1 MDGATIEKQIK
12 QDRAVL
18 EASLNND
25 KTSEEDIK
33 SNFETL
39 IKSLSKKL
47 VIDLKKI
54 AVDNKDQ
61 EDDKITDMQKQ
72 EVEKFQIIVVDI
84 AHYIDNKFKEQL

>member
-61 EDDKITDMQKQ
+61 EEDKIIDMQKQ
-72 EVEKFQIIVVDI
+72 EVEKFQITVVDI